1 MRKTYLVF
9 LLCLAFCVPG
19 RGEIAVPAEPV
30 GNATDRAV
38 PEKPT
43 RHSKKRRELSAVE
56 KAHRMAH
63 RHPKKKTKTARKG
76 GLAPAQEEKL

>member
-30 GNATDRAV
+30 GNATDRAL
-38 PEKPT
+38 PEKPV
-43 RHSKKRRELSAVE
+43 RRPKKRRELSAVE

-63 RHPKKKTKTARKG
+63 RHSKKKTKTARKG
-76 GLAPAQEEKL
+76 GPATQEEKL